1 MTRRIA
7 RTLLVPFLT
16 LTCGASAGL
25 TLAAPAEGQ
34 TPKRGGT
41 LRIAEREAPSL
52 DPHLSISF
60 LTHSHVNMV
69 YSQLVRFPHGPEQ
82 KHSADFA
89 ILPDLAERWEY
100 KNPTTLVFYLRKG
113 VKFHNK
119 PPVNGREVT
128 ADDVKWSLERF
139 AAKSGFRSRFEP
151 VQSIDVVDRYT
162 VRISLKEP
170 FVPILNHLAN
180 PTFTAILPR
189 EAEEKFKD
197 FNHPDAVIG
206 TGPFVLKSYQKGVK
220 AVFERNPDYFMKGL
234 PYLDGVIIEIT
245 PDQSARLSLLRA
257 GKVELGHMW
266 GFASAEEGKSLQ
278 KTNPE
283 LVITPTPII
292 GQGTIYMRTDQP
304 PFNDVRVRRAVSLAI
319 DRKGWADALLYG
331 EGCIDSGPV
340 PCAMKEWKLDAL
352 KIEPARARYLTG
364 YDPAEAKKLLAAAGF
379 PSGFT
384 TPAYHWQ
391 GYQAP
396 WRSYYDLAA
405 ENLGQ
410 IGINVELKPEEYG
423 KYISTT
429 YLGKYD
435 KMAIGPI
442 TPFSEVDDWLYGA
455 HFPEQPGNRSHVAD
469 AELNKL
475 LVAQRREMDGKRR
488 REIVDDIQRYLADKA
503 YYVYLPVGL
512 QYISHQP
519 TVKGFKHHDG
529 YGMGLRLMYTWLDK

>member
-1 MTRRIA
+1 
-7 RTLLVPFLT
+7 
-16 LTCGASAGL
+16 
-25 TLAAPAEGQ
+25 
-34 TPKRGGT
+34 
-41 LRIAEREAPSL
+41 
-52 DPHLSISF
+52 
-60 LTHSHVNMV
+60 
-69 YSQLVRFPHGPEQ
+69 
-82 KHSADFA
+82 
-89 ILPDLAERWEY
+89 
-100 KNPTTLVFYLRKG
+100 
-113 VKFHNK
+113 
-119 PPVNGREVT
+119 
-128 ADDVKWSLERF
+128 
-139 AAKSGFRSRFEP
+139 
-151 VQSIDVVDRYT
+151 
-162 VRISLKEP
+162 
-170 FVPILNHLAN
+170 
-180 PTFTAILPR
+180 
-189 EAEEKFKD
+189 
-197 FNHPDAVIG
+197 
-206 TGPFVLKSYQKGVK
+206 
-220 AVFERNPDYFMKGL
+220 
-234 PYLDGVIIEIT
+234 
-245 PDQSARLSLLRA
+245 
-257 GKVELGHMW
+257 
-266 GFASAEEGKSLQ
+266 
-278 KTNPE
+278 
-283 LVITPTPII
+283 VITPTPII